1 MSFLDGGEARFD
13 RVDLD
18 VSFQGDFARIDLVRI
33 HVRLNFNLLPSKFE
47 SLAYNDFGGDV
58 LEGFED
64 EKGIS
69 LGLFVNLGH
78 VHKKLEGRR

>member
-1 MSFLDGGEARFD
+1 
-13 RVDLD
+13 
-18 VSFQGDFARIDLVRI
+18 
-33 HVRLNFNLLPSKFE
+33 LLPSKFE